1 MKLSSTL
8 SFKDAKTRRQYWWIL
23 AGILLLSGI
32 FTVLLLTYDVPVDL
46 DSPSYKPVMLR
57 RAHTVLGMLVLALC
71 QGTATMAFQTITQ
84 NRIIT
89 PSLLG
94 FEALHGALHT
104 SLIYFFG
111 TNALLKFTGAAAF
124 FTELLLMTIF
134 CVVIYGWLINQATH
148 RLDYILLIG
157 LMMGTGLQSMA
168 SFMRRMLAPSEF
180 DVLQSRLYGSLSLVK
195 ADSLKLA
202 LPCVLIILVVLF
214 GFSRRLN
221 VLSLGRAMAISLG
234 VSYRRNLFI
243 LLVLVSLLMSIST
256 SLVGPF
262 KFFSFLTASLVYRLT
277 DTYDQKYLLV
287 LAMSLGYLIIATA
300 YFLMT
305 HIFQSAGTVSV
316 IIELFGGIFFL
327 YLLVRRRNI

>member
-1 MKLSSTL
+1 
-8 SFKDAKTRRQYWWIL
+8 
-23 AGILLLSGI
+23 
-32 FTVLLLTYDVPVDL
+32 
-46 DSPSYKPVMLR
+46 
-57 RAHTVLGMLVLALC
+57 
-71 QGTATMAFQTITQ
+71 
-84 NRIIT
+84 
-89 PSLLG
+89 
-94 FEALHGALHT
+94 
-104 SLIYFFG
+104 
-111 TNALLKFTGAAAF
+111 
-124 FTELLLMTIF
+124 MTIF

-221 VLSLGRAMAISLG
+221 VLSLGRAMATSLG

-277 DTYDQKYLLV
+277 DTYDQNYLLV

-300 YFLMT
+300 YFFMT
-305 HIFQSAGTVSV
+305 HIFQ
-316 IIELFGGIFFL
+316 
-327 YLLVRRRNI
+327 